1 MHIKLLKEIEKPD
14 GESGE
19 AFDAAKDAAQRE
31 GMAEAMR
38 GAMAPGAGATKL
50 GEA

>member
-1 MHIKLLKEIEKPD
+1 MKEIEKPG

-38 GAMAPGAGATKL
+38 GAMAPGADEAPL